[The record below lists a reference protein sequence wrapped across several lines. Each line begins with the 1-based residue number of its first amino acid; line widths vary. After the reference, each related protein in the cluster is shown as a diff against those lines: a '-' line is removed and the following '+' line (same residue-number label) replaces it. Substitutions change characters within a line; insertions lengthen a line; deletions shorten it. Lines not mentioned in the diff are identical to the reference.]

1 MIGGVTSEICT
12 YDPHW
17 PIHVQALADIF
28 SDHEKFVLAELQ
40 PFFETSS
47 SLENA
52 PSWGIIDAAFL
63 RHLMS
68 NIKRC
73 RPSFLGPRCLQVHAA

>member
-1 MIGGVTSEICT
+1 MHIR
-12 YDPHW
+12 PHCLNC
-17 PIHVQALADIF
+17 VQALADIF
-28 SDHEKFVLAELQ
+28 SDHEKFILAELQ

-63 RHLMS
+63 RHLMAT
-68 NIKRC
+68 IKRC
-73 RPSFLGPRCLQVHAA
+73 CPGFLGPCCVCRFLRHAYMPAD